1 MSEVLVVKAK
11 NEETLLPRI
20 LRVLAQ
26 QGLKVKDLQLA
37 TSQDEQELE
46 LNIVLKSLCE
56 EQAIRLLAKQVA
68 VTNVYR
74 EERRW
79 QKVI

>member
-46 LNIVLKSLCE
+46 LNIVLKSLCA

-68 VTNVYR
+68 VTTVYR